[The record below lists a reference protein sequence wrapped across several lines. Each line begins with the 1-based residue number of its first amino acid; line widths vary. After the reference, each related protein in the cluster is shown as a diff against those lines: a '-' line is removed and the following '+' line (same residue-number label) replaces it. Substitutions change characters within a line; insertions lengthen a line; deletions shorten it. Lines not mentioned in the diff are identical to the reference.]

1 MADERPLKVISRRDL
16 LKGAGLAGAAA
27 VAGHAGLPA
36 PTNAAPVLAQSA
48 ALAPAREVFENL
60 TAAEGDLLNAVV
72 ARLIPSDALGPGAR
86 EAKASRYIDRALGGA
101 LASSKSAYT
110 SGLAALDRL
119 AHASRGKGFLDLAEA
134 DQDAVLKEVEAGS
147 ASFGQNSTQFF
158 NMVLNHTR
166 QGTFGDPF
174 YGGNADFIGWDMLQY
189 PGVRTMVTAA
199 DQQAMERGE
208 LKPNHKS
215 AYDFETFNKATVS
228 ADPAKA
234 DGGHH
239 AD

>member
-1 MADERPLKVISRRDL
+1 MAEERPVKVITRRQL

-27 VAGHAGLPA
+27 MAGHAGLPA
-36 PTNAAPVLAQSA
+36 AADAAPAPVQSA
-48 ALAPAREVFENL
+48 APAAVRDVFENL

-72 ARLIPSDALGPGAR
+72 ARLIPADSLGPGAK
-86 EAKASRYIDRALGGA
+86 EARAARYIDRALGGA
-101 LASSKSAYT
+101 LSSSKQAY
-110 SGLAALDRL
+110 SNGLAALDRY
-119 AHASRGKGFLDLAEA
+119 ARSSRGKSFLDLPPA
-134 DQDAVLKEVEAGS
+134 DQDAVLKDVEAGTASVGGSS
-147 ASFGQNSTQFF
+147 AQFF
-158 NMVLNHTR
+158 AMVLNHTR

-174 YGGNADFIGWDMLQY
+174 YGGNADFIGWDLLQY

-199 DQQAMERGE
+199 DQQAMERGQ

-215 AYDFETFNKATVS
+215 AYDFDTFNKATVS
-228 ADPAKA
+228 AEPG